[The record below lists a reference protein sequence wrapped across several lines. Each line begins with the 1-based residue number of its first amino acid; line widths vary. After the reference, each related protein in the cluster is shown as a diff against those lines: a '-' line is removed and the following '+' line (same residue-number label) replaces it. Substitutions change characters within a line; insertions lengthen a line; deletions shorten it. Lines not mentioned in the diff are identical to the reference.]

1 MRRFTKIPN
10 STDEKISTGHTNK
23 NVVKGNTR
31 GGMLRVQCTAPS
43 LYHRRNSRV
52 SYWPNRRKEET
63 RQVRTADLPEIYFT
77 QCWANTS
84 VESEAGEVLL
94 FLRFGFKII

>member
-1 MRRFTKIPN
+1 MYSRETPP
-10 STDEKISTGHTNK
+10 SWH
-23 NVVKGNTR
+23 R
-31 GGMLRVQCTAPS
+31 GGMLNPNGVQCPAPS
-43 LYHRRNSRV
+43 LSHRRNSRV
-52 SYWPNRRKEET
+52 SYWPNRIKEET

-94 FLRFGFKII
+94 FLRFGFKRI